1 MCKKYTSK
9 QKPKPTK
16 KNQKTTLRHHE
27 CDNYDSEPDIFEII
41 VSDSEDDLDMED
53 LFSAP
58 ATGTQNTTMDEEC
71 QVEEGVSRRRTVE
84 GHHVSEDNEDYLQRT
99 YGVKS
104 TQYCFRLGKK
114 HIYCRNFIIEERS
127 SGNVVINPTARFYK
141 RASRKVKL
149 DLESVPG
156 HQFTP
161 DEKEIRVDDADLY
174 EMVESKEETV
184 RGMHCVSTQAC
195 VGIKKHVKLYMPR
208 EVVEGSNF
216 DMKVRDE
223 GYAQVTRS
231 TAVLDQFFSVYE
243 FDDKMSEPDSTAG
256 YIDAGR
262 KIYKAVYDDVIAQHD
277 LANFL
282 GSSLT
287 YHFRNERFVRVL
299 APETVKQ
306 YGTCFGRMLSLIMAS
321 KDFDLCERV
330 DTSIAN
336 ELSGA
341 AWEQMINP
349 LLEWIVS
356 QTADSDTLCTMLVRP
371 YLYNFKTKAWQS
383 VAWCLKYIDALK
395 LMFKMAMF
403 LKSRDE
409 FSSFCSQ
416 PQEYGCYF
424 YLQTIYARL
433 VQQRREVV
441 EMEVSGIDKRT
452 VFVREIKVTTDYISK
467 LYHDGVKLYMLEYG
481 SLCRVMGLESSI
493 DRPYNDFVAHAKFD
507 HQSYGLTM
515 NMENNAYLK
524 YDVARHAS
532 QKHAIVDLIDSMT
545 RILYVLIFTASA
557 NTFRATELSEVN
569 VAANEV
575 LNRNLIYRHGAV
587 EIVTSY
593 GKNRKFTARER
604 FYPLQLQ
611 KLIVNHSL
619 SMKPLLLRAMTEIG
633 EMDAIHV
640 NFHRYQ
646 LFALSSN
653 KLVERGHYYSTCRT
667 IMKDFGGDIV
677 RIREMRQAVSYFI
690 KNAVVVDS
698 KLDALELAV
707 ERAQGHTMQTSD
719 ESYAIENSW
728 SCHFSSSNSQRM
740 LKFFTEYHRFMRFDP
755 IYSEVEYEK
764 EEVASNSSNWRVL
777 TTEYISQA
785 KEICGYLFRD
795 LDQETAITDVAFTP
809 TRSRAILAHTGFG
822 KTFVFLVPMI
832 AYKIGGGGE
841 HFVHLVLMPYRFLAE
856 QMKTRLRR
864 YLHVIDAYEHRLFSD
879 GVDVIV
885 GVFDCLR
892 NREFVNFILNFQNLP
907 CGRNSRL
914 GMVVID
920 EAQVLNEEYKFRNFS
935 NLRYECLKVFFKVV
949 CLGATLGRD
958 FCRMNSRTLLLP
970 VMMNCV
976 RELPNCNVY
985 MDQRVGDS
993 RELMYMKLK
1002 QYVKNFV
1009 NYYPDDLVLVYY
1021 DWKETLY
1028 AHEAELRRSYGDG
1041 VVTVTADIEDMEGVQ
1056 DVVRTAKVVLA
1067 TKSFSCGID
1076 LPNIRAIVFFDT
1088 DVPVAEMIQVIG
1100 RARNKVSHMVELYS
1114 NRDPDEVRCFRQQM
1128 AAFYGI
1134 RAACNNCCGVV
1145 DAEHEDML
1153 RKLWEDEPEETN
1165 QYDEIVVVAET
1176 EEEKNWYDEIVDEAE
1191 SIMQQIEMGNPV
1203 IGSTFKYCKMAKYIQ
1218 MFKSQP
1224 TFEHVDMCG
1233 YCYMPVAYCTRG
1245 RHGCRYQKTVKNVM
1259 MVRWILGDIDVEG
1272 IKEIIGGV
1280 EGVEQINWIR
1290 ENEEYASAGIREYC
1304 QRMVSH
1310 SFINVDELPRGMPTT
1325 QLMFLM
1331 VVEQW
1336 KDRSVFGEGEED
1348 QAVARKADGYFASN
1362 WRNEVEYMTFKMEDR
1377 CKWCGVGVGR
1387 HQCCGRFIKKLL
1399 YAIFV
1404 DERMRGYVGDMRIFE
1419 HWFEAVGV
1427 GEVFMRLVIRYYE
1440 VVTE

>member
-1 MCKKYTSK
+1 MSD
-9 QKPKPTK
+9 
-16 KNQKTTLRHHE
+16 HE
-27 CDNYDSEPDIFEII
+27 SDNYDSEPDIFEII

-149 DLESVPG
+149 DLESVPV

-698 KLDALELAV
+698 KLDALEMAV

-777 TTEYISQA
+777 TTESISQA

-822 KTFVFLVPMI
+822 KTFVFLVPM
-832 AYKIGGGGE
+832 IGGGGE

-993 RELMYMKLK
+993 RELMYVKLK

>member
-1 MCKKYTSK
+1 MSD
-9 QKPKPTK
+9 
-16 KNQKTTLRHHE
+16 HE
-27 CDNYDSEPDIFEII
+27 SDNYDSEPDIFEII

-141 RASRKVKL
+141 RASRKVKQ
-149 DLESVPG
+149 DLESVPV

-707 ERAQGHTMQTSD
+707 ERAQGYTMQTSD

-993 RELMYMKLK
+993 RELMYVKLK

-1304 QRMVSH
+1304 RRMVSH

>member
-1 MCKKYTSK
+1 MSD
-9 QKPKPTK
+9 
-16 KNQKTTLRHHE
+16 HE
-27 CDNYDSEPDIFEII
+27 SDNYDSEPDIFEII

-141 RASRKVKL
+141 RASRKVKQ
-149 DLESVPG
+149 DLESVPV

-698 KLDALELAV
+698 KLDALEMAV

-777 TTEYISQA
+777 TTESISQA

-822 KTFVFLVPMI
+822 KTFVFLVPM
-832 AYKIGGGGE
+832 IGGGGE

-993 RELMYMKLK
+993 RELMYVKLK

>member
-1 MCKKYTSK
+1 MSD
-9 QKPKPTK
+9 
-16 KNQKTTLRHHE
+16 HE
-27 CDNYDSEPDIFEII
+27 SDNYDSEPDIFEII

-58 ATGTQNTTMDEEC
+58 ATGTQNTTMDEEY

-149 DLESVPG
+149 DLESVPV

-532 QKHAIVDLIDSMT
+532 RKHAIVDLIDSMT

-698 KLDALELAV
+698 KLDALEMAV

-777 TTEYISQA
+777 TTESISQA

-993 RELMYMKLK
+993 RELMYVKLK

-1304 QRMVSH
+1304 RRMVSH

>member
-1 MCKKYTSK
+1 MSD
-9 QKPKPTK
+9 
-16 KNQKTTLRHHE
+16 HE
-27 CDNYDSEPDIFEII
+27 SDNYDSEPDIFEII
-41 VSDSEDDLDMED
+41 VSDSEDDSDMED

-141 RASRKVKL
+141 RASRKVKQ
-149 DLESVPG
+149 DLESVPV

-356 QTADSDTLCTMLVRP
+356 QTTDSDTLCTMLVRP

-395 LMFKMAMF
+395 SMFKMAMF

-467 LYHDGVKLYMLEYG
+467 LYHDGVKLYMSEYG

-532 QKHAIVDLIDSMT
+532 RKHAIVDLIDSMT

-698 KLDALELAV
+698 KLDALEMAV

-740 LKFFTEYHRFMRFDP
+740 LKFFTEYHRFMRFDS

-777 TTEYISQA
+777 TTESISQA
-785 KEICGYLFRD
+785 KEICGYSFRD

-864 YLHVIDAYEHRLFSD
+864 YLHVIDAYEHRSFSD

-958 FCRMNSRTLLLP
+958 FCRMNSRTLLSP

-993 RELMYMKLK
+993 RELMYVKLK

-1153 RKLWEDEPEETN
+1153 RKLWEDEPGETN

-1325 QLMFLM
+1325 QSMFLM

>member
-1 MCKKYTSK
+1 MSD
-9 QKPKPTK
+9 
-16 KNQKTTLRHHE
+16 HE
-27 CDNYDSEPDIFEII
+27 SDNYDSEPDIFEII

-141 RASRKVKL
+141 RASRKVKQ
-149 DLESVPG
+149 DLESVPV

-698 KLDALELAV
+698 KLDALEMAV

-777 TTEYISQA
+777 TTESISQA

-993 RELMYMKLK
+993 RELMYVKLK

-1304 QRMVSH
+1304 RRMVSH

-1348 QAVARKADGYFASN
+1348 QAVARKADGYIASN

>member
-1 MCKKYTSK
+1 MSD
-9 QKPKPTK
+9 
-16 KNQKTTLRHHE
+16 HE
-27 CDNYDSEPDIFEII
+27 SDNYDSEPDIFEII

-149 DLESVPG
+149 DLESVPV

-777 TTEYISQA
+777 TTESISQA

-993 RELMYMKLK
+993 RELMYVKLK

-1304 QRMVSH
+1304 RRMVSH

-1362 WRNEVEYMTFKMEDR
+1362 WRNEVEYMMFKMEDR

>member
-1 MCKKYTSK
+1 MSD
-9 QKPKPTK
+9 
-16 KNQKTTLRHHE
+16 HE
-27 CDNYDSEPDIFEII
+27 SDNYDSEPDIFEII

-149 DLESVPG
+149 DLESVPV

-356 QTADSDTLCTMLVRP
+356 QTTDSDTLCTMLVRP

-532 QKHAIVDLIDSMT
+532 RKHAIVDLIDSMT

-653 KLVERGHYYSTCRT
+653 KLVERGHYYSTCHT

-698 KLDALELAV
+698 KLDALEMAV

-777 TTEYISQA
+777 TTESISQA

-795 LDQETAITDVAFTP
+795 LDQETPITDVAFTP

-993 RELMYMKLK
+993 RELMYVKLK

-1304 QRMVSH
+1304 RRMVSH

>member
-1 MCKKYTSK
+1 MSD
-9 QKPKPTK
+9 
-16 KNQKTTLRHHE
+16 HE
-27 CDNYDSEPDIFEII
+27 SDNYDSEPDIFEII

-141 RASRKVKL
+141 RASRKVKQ
-149 DLESVPG
+149 DLESVPV

-356 QTADSDTLCTMLVRP
+356 QTTDSDTLCTMLVRP

-532 QKHAIVDLIDSMT
+532 RKHAIVDLIDSMT

-698 KLDALELAV
+698 KLDALEMAV

-777 TTEYISQA
+777 TTESISQA

-993 RELMYMKLK
+993 RELMYVKLK

-1304 QRMVSH
+1304 RRMVSH

-1348 QAVARKADGYFASN
+1348 QAVARKADGYIASN

>member
-1 MCKKYTSK
+1 MSD
-9 QKPKPTK
+9 
-16 KNQKTTLRHHE
+16 HE
-27 CDNYDSEPDIFEII
+27 SDNYDSEPDIFEII

-141 RASRKVKL
+141 RASRKVKQ
-149 DLESVPG
+149 DLESVPV

-356 QTADSDTLCTMLVRP
+356 QTTDSDTLCTMLVRP

-532 QKHAIVDLIDSMT
+532 RKHAIVDLIDSMT

-698 KLDALELAV
+698 KLDALEMAV

-993 RELMYMKLK
+993 RELMYVKLK

>member
-1 MCKKYTSK
+1 MSD
-9 QKPKPTK
+9 
-16 KNQKTTLRHHE
+16 HE
-27 CDNYDSEPDIFEII
+27 SDNYDSEPDIFEII

-149 DLESVPG
+149 DLESVPV

-356 QTADSDTLCTMLVRP
+356 QTTDSDTLCTMLVRP

-619 SMKPLLLRAMTEIG
+619 SMKPLLLRAMTGIG

-707 ERAQGHTMQTSD
+707 ERAQGYTMQTSD

-993 RELMYMKLK
+993 RELMYVKLK

-1304 QRMVSH
+1304 RRMVSH

>member
-1 MCKKYTSK
+1 MSD
-9 QKPKPTK
+9 
-16 KNQKTTLRHHE
+16 HE
-27 CDNYDSEPDIFEII
+27 SDNYDSEPDIFEII

-141 RASRKVKL
+141 RASRKVKQ
-149 DLESVPG
+149 DLESVPV

-698 KLDALELAV
+698 KLDALEMAV

-993 RELMYMKLK
+993 RELMYVKLK

>member
-1 MCKKYTSK
+1 MSD
-9 QKPKPTK
+9 
-16 KNQKTTLRHHE
+16 HE
-27 CDNYDSEPDIFEII
+27 SDNYDSEPDIFEII

-141 RASRKVKL
+141 RASRKVKQ
-149 DLESVPG
+149 DLESVPV

-356 QTADSDTLCTMLVRP
+356 QTTDSDTLCTMLVRP

-532 QKHAIVDLIDSMT
+532 RKHAIVDLIDSMT

-698 KLDALELAV
+698 KLDALEMAV

-777 TTEYISQA
+777 TTESISQA

-993 RELMYMKLK
+993 RELMYVKLK

>member
-1 MCKKYTSK
+1 MSD
-9 QKPKPTK
+9 
-16 KNQKTTLRHHE
+16 HE
-27 CDNYDSEPDIFEII
+27 SDNYDSEPDIFEII

-71 QVEEGVSRRRTVE
+71 RVEEGVSRRRTVE

-149 DLESVPG
+149 DLESVPV

-698 KLDALELAV
+698 KLDALEMAV

-777 TTEYISQA
+777 TTESISQA

-993 RELMYMKLK
+993 RELMYVKLK

-1165 QYDEIVVVAET
+1165 QYDEIIVVAET

-1304 QRMVSH
+1304 RRMVSH

>member
-1 MCKKYTSK
+1 MSD
-9 QKPKPTK
+9 
-16 KNQKTTLRHHE
+16 HE
-27 CDNYDSEPDIFEII
+27 SDNYDSEPDIFEII

-149 DLESVPG
+149 DLESVPV

-356 QTADSDTLCTMLVRP
+356 QTTDSDTLCTMLVRP

-698 KLDALELAV
+698 KLDALEMAV

-740 LKFFTEYHRFMRFDP
+740 LKFFAEYHRFMRFDP

-777 TTEYISQA
+777 TTESISQA

-993 RELMYMKLK
+993 RELMYVKLK

>member
-1 MCKKYTSK
+1 MSD
-9 QKPKPTK
+9 
-16 KNQKTTLRHHE
+16 HE
-27 CDNYDSEPDIFEII
+27 SDNYDSEPDIFEII

-149 DLESVPG
+149 DLESVPV

-707 ERAQGHTMQTSD
+707 ERAQGYTMQTSD

-777 TTEYISQA
+777 TTESISQA

-993 RELMYMKLK
+993 RELMYVKLK

-1304 QRMVSH
+1304 RRMVSH

>member
-1 MCKKYTSK
+1 MSD
-9 QKPKPTK
+9 
-16 KNQKTTLRHHE
+16 HE
-27 CDNYDSEPDIFEII
+27 SDNYDSEPDIFEII

-149 DLESVPG
+149 DLESVPV

-356 QTADSDTLCTMLVRP
+356 QTADSDTLCTKLVRP

-993 RELMYMKLK
+993 RELMYVKLK

-1348 QAVARKADGYFASN
+1348 QAVARKADGYIASN

>member
-1 MCKKYTSK
+1 MSD
-9 QKPKPTK
+9 
-16 KNQKTTLRHHE
+16 HE
-27 CDNYDSEPDIFEII
+27 SDNYDSEPDIFEII

-149 DLESVPG
+149 DLESVPV

-619 SMKPLLLRAMTEIG
+619 SMKPLLLRAMTGIG

-707 ERAQGHTMQTSD
+707 ERAQGYTMQTSD

-755 IYSEVEYEK
+755 IYSEVEYQK

-993 RELMYMKLK
+993 RELMYVKLK

-1304 QRMVSH
+1304 RRMVSH

>member
-1 MCKKYTSK
+1 MSD
-9 QKPKPTK
+9 
-16 KNQKTTLRHHE
+16 HE
-27 CDNYDSEPDIFEII
+27 SDNYDSEPDIFEII

-149 DLESVPG
+149 DLESVPV

-356 QTADSDTLCTMLVRP
+356 QTTDSDTLCTMLVRP

-707 ERAQGHTMQTSD
+707 ERAQGYTMQTSD

-993 RELMYMKLK
+993 RELMYVKLK

-1304 QRMVSH
+1304 RRMVSH

>member
-1 MCKKYTSK
+1 MSD
-9 QKPKPTK
+9 
-16 KNQKTTLRHHE
+16 HE
-27 CDNYDSEPDIFEII
+27 SDNYDSEPDIFEII

-141 RASRKVKL
+141 RASRKVKQ
-149 DLESVPG
+149 DLESVPV

-532 QKHAIVDLIDSMT
+532 QKHAIVDLIDSIT

-619 SMKPLLLRAMTEIG
+619 SMKPLLLRAMTGIG

-707 ERAQGHTMQTSD
+707 ERAQGYTMQTSD

-993 RELMYMKLK
+993 RELMYVKLK

>member
-1 MCKKYTSK
+1 MSD
-9 QKPKPTK
+9 
-16 KNQKTTLRHHE
+16 HE
-27 CDNYDSEPDIFEII
+27 SDNYDSEPDIFEII

-58 ATGTQNTTMDEEC
+58 ATGTQNTTMDEEY

-149 DLESVPG
+149 DLESVPV

-532 QKHAIVDLIDSMT
+532 RKHAIVDLIDSMT

-993 RELMYMKLK
+993 RELMYVKLK

-1191 SIMQQIEMGNPV
+1191 SIMRQIEMGNPV

-1304 QRMVSH
+1304 RRMVSH

>member
-1 MCKKYTSK
+1 MSD
-9 QKPKPTK
+9 
-16 KNQKTTLRHHE
+16 HE
-27 CDNYDSEPDIFEII
+27 SDNYDSEPDIFEII

-149 DLESVPG
+149 DLESVPV

-698 KLDALELAV
+698 KLDALEMAV

-740 LKFFTEYHRFMRFDP
+740 LKFFAEYHRFMRFDP

-777 TTEYISQA
+777 TTESISQA

-993 RELMYMKLK
+993 RELMYVKLK

-1191 SIMQQIEMGNPV
+1191 SVMQQIEMGNPV

-1304 QRMVSH
+1304 RRMVSH

>member
-1 MCKKYTSK
+1 MSD
-9 QKPKPTK
+9 
-16 KNQKTTLRHHE
+16 HE
-27 CDNYDSEPDIFEII
+27 SDNYDSEPDIFEII

-149 DLESVPG
+149 DLESVPV

-356 QTADSDTLCTMLVRP
+356 QTTDSDTLCTMLVRP

-777 TTEYISQA
+777 TTESISQA

-993 RELMYMKLK
+993 RELMYVKLK

-1304 QRMVSH
+1304 RRMVSH

>member
-1 MCKKYTSK
+1 MSD
-9 QKPKPTK
+9 
-16 KNQKTTLRHHE
+16 HE
-27 CDNYDSEPDIFEII
+27 SDNYDSEPDIFEII

-141 RASRKVKL
+141 RASRKVKQ
-149 DLESVPG
+149 DLESVPV

-356 QTADSDTLCTMLVRP
+356 QTTDSDTLCTMLVRP

-619 SMKPLLLRAMTEIG
+619 SMKPLLLRAMTGIG

-698 KLDALELAV
+698 KLDALEMAV

-993 RELMYMKLK
+993 RELMYVKLK

-1304 QRMVSH
+1304 RRMVSH

>member
-1 MCKKYTSK
+1 MSD
-9 QKPKPTK
+9 
-16 KNQKTTLRHHE
+16 HE
-27 CDNYDSEPDIFEII
+27 SDNYDSEPDIFEII

-149 DLESVPG
+149 DLESVPV

-532 QKHAIVDLIDSMT
+532 RKHAIVDLIDSMT

-698 KLDALELAV
+698 KLDALEMAV

-993 RELMYMKLK
+993 RELMYVKLK

-1304 QRMVSH
+1304 RRMVSH

>member
-1 MCKKYTSK
+1 MSD
-9 QKPKPTK
+9 
-16 KNQKTTLRHHE
+16 HE
-27 CDNYDSEPDIFEII
+27 SDNYDSEPDIFEII

-141 RASRKVKL
+141 RASRKVKQ
-149 DLESVPG
+149 DLESVPV

-619 SMKPLLLRAMTEIG
+619 SMKPLLLRAMTGIG

-707 ERAQGHTMQTSD
+707 ERAQGYTMQTSD

-993 RELMYMKLK
+993 RELMYVKLK

-1304 QRMVSH
+1304 RRMVSH

-1348 QAVARKADGYFASN
+1348 QAVARKADGYIASN

>member
-1 MCKKYTSK
+1 MSD
-9 QKPKPTK
+9 
-16 KNQKTTLRHHE
+16 HE
-27 CDNYDSEPDIFEII
+27 SDNYDSEPDIFEII

-149 DLESVPG
+149 DLESVPV

-707 ERAQGHTMQTSD
+707 ERAQGHTMQTLD

-777 TTEYISQA
+777 TTESISQA

-993 RELMYMKLK
+993 RELMYVKLK

-1041 VVTVTADIEDMEGVQ
+1041 VVTVNADIEDMEGVQ

-1304 QRMVSH
+1304 RRMVSH

>member
-1 MCKKYTSK
+1 MSD
-9 QKPKPTK
+9 
-16 KNQKTTLRHHE
+16 HE
-27 CDNYDSEPDIFEII
+27 SDNYDSEPDIFEII

-149 DLESVPG
+149 DLESVPV

-356 QTADSDTLCTMLVRP
+356 QTTDSDTLCTMLVRP

-698 KLDALELAV
+698 KLDALEMAV

-777 TTEYISQA
+777 TTESISQA

-993 RELMYMKLK
+993 RELMYVKLK

>member
-1 MCKKYTSK
+1 MSD
-9 QKPKPTK
+9 
-16 KNQKTTLRHHE
+16 HE
-27 CDNYDSEPDIFEII
+27 SDNYDSEPDIFEII

-141 RASRKVKL
+141 RASRKVKQ
-149 DLESVPG
+149 DLESVPV

-356 QTADSDTLCTMLVRP
+356 QTTDSDTLCTMLVRP

-698 KLDALELAV
+698 KLDALEMAV

-993 RELMYMKLK
+993 RELMYVKLK

-1304 QRMVSH
+1304 RRMVSH

>member
-1 MCKKYTSK
+1 MSD
-9 QKPKPTK
+9 
-16 KNQKTTLRHHE
+16 HE
-27 CDNYDSEPDIFEII
+27 SDNYDSEPDIFEII
-41 VSDSEDDLDMED
+41 VSDSEDDSDMED

-141 RASRKVKL
+141 RASRKVKQ
-149 DLESVPG
+149 DLESVPV

-356 QTADSDTLCTMLVRP
+356 QTTDSDTLCTMLVRP

-395 LMFKMAMF
+395 SMFKMAMF

-467 LYHDGVKLYMLEYG
+467 LYHDGVKLYMSEYG

-532 QKHAIVDLIDSMT
+532 RKHAIVDLIDSMT

-698 KLDALELAV
+698 KLDALEMAV

-740 LKFFTEYHRFMRFDP
+740 LKFFTEYHRFMRFDS

-777 TTEYISQA
+777 TTESISQA
-785 KEICGYLFRD
+785 KEICGYSFRD

-864 YLHVIDAYEHRLFSD
+864 YLHVIDAYEHRSFSD

-958 FCRMNSRTLLLP
+958 FCRMNSRTLLSP

-993 RELMYMKLK
+993 RELMYVKLK

-1191 SIMQQIEMGNPV
+1191 SVMQQIEMGNPV

-1304 QRMVSH
+1304 RRMVSH

-1325 QLMFLM
+1325 QSMFLM

>member
-1 MCKKYTSK
+1 MSD
-9 QKPKPTK
+9 
-16 KNQKTTLRHHE
+16 HE
-27 CDNYDSEPDIFEII
+27 SDNYDSEPDIFEII

-149 DLESVPG
+149 DLESVPV

-619 SMKPLLLRAMTEIG
+619 SMKPLLLRAMTGIG

-698 KLDALELAV
+698 KLDALEMAV

-777 TTEYISQA
+777 TTESISQA

-993 RELMYMKLK
+993 RELMYVKLK

-1348 QAVARKADGYFASN
+1348 QAVARKADGYIASN

>member
-1 MCKKYTSK
+1 MSD
-9 QKPKPTK
+9 
-16 KNQKTTLRHHE
+16 HE
-27 CDNYDSEPDIFEII
+27 SDNYDSEPDIFEII

-149 DLESVPG
+149 DLESVPV

-993 RELMYMKLK
+993 RELMYVKLK

-1348 QAVARKADGYFASN
+1348 QAVARKADGYIASN

>member
-1 MCKKYTSK
+1 MSD
-9 QKPKPTK
+9 
-16 KNQKTTLRHHE
+16 HE
-27 CDNYDSEPDIFEII
+27 SDNYDSEPDIFEII

-149 DLESVPG
+149 DLESVPV

-777 TTEYISQA
+777 TTESISQA

-993 RELMYMKLK
+993 RELMYVKLK

-1165 QYDEIVVVAET
+1165 QYDEIIVVAET

-1348 QAVARKADGYFASN
+1348 QAVARKADGYIASN

>member
-1 MCKKYTSK
+1 MSD
-9 QKPKPTK
+9 
-16 KNQKTTLRHHE
+16 HE
-27 CDNYDSEPDIFEII
+27 SDNYDSEPDIFEII

-149 DLESVPG
+149 DLESVPV

-356 QTADSDTLCTMLVRP
+356 QTTDSDTLCTMLVRP

-707 ERAQGHTMQTSD
+707 ERAQGYTMQTSD

-777 TTEYISQA
+777 TTESISQA

-993 RELMYMKLK
+993 RELMYVKLK

-1304 QRMVSH
+1304 RRMVSH

>member
-1 MCKKYTSK
+1 MSD
-9 QKPKPTK
+9 
-16 KNQKTTLRHHE
+16 HE
-27 CDNYDSEPDIFEII
+27 SDNYDSEPDIFEII

-58 ATGTQNTTMDEEC
+58 ATGTQNTTMDEEY

-149 DLESVPG
+149 DLESVPV

-356 QTADSDTLCTMLVRP
+356 QTTDSDTLCTMLVRP

-532 QKHAIVDLIDSMT
+532 RKHAIVDLIDSMT

-777 TTEYISQA
+777 TTESISQA

-993 RELMYMKLK
+993 RELMYVKLK

-1304 QRMVSH
+1304 RRMVSH

>member
-1 MCKKYTSK
+1 MSD
-9 QKPKPTK
+9 
-16 KNQKTTLRHHE
+16 HE
-27 CDNYDSEPDIFEII
+27 SDNYDSEPDIFEII
-41 VSDSEDDLDMED
+41 VSDSEDDSDMED

-141 RASRKVKL
+141 RASRKVKS
-149 DLESVPG
+149 DLESVPV

-336 ELSGA
+336 ELS
-341 AWEQMINP
+341 
-349 LLEWIVS
+349 
-356 QTADSDTLCTMLVRP
+356 
-371 YLYNFKTKAWQS
+371 
-383 VAWCLKYIDALK
+383 
-395 LMFKMAMF
+395 
-403 LKSRDE
+403 
-409 FSSFCSQ
+409 
-416 PQEYGCYF
+416 
-424 YLQTIYARL
+424 AR
-433 VQQRREVV
+433 
-441 EMEVSGIDKRT
+441 
-452 VFVREIKVTTDYISK
+452 
-467 LYHDGVKLYMLEYG
+467 
-481 SLCRVMGLESSI
+481 
-493 DRPYNDFVAHAKFD
+493 A
-507 HQSYGLTM
+507 
-515 NMENNAYLK
+515 
-524 YDVARHAS
+524 
-532 QKHAIVDLIDSMT
+532 
-545 RILYVLIFTASA
+545 
-557 NTFRATELSEVN
+557 
-569 VAANEV
+569 
-575 LNRNLIYRHGAV
+575 
-587 EIVTSY
+587 
-593 GKNRKFTARER
+593 
-604 FYPLQLQ
+604 
-611 KLIVNHSL
+611 
-619 SMKPLLLRAMTEIG
+619 
-633 EMDAIHV
+633 
-640 NFHRYQ
+640 
-646 LFALSSN
+646 
-653 KLVERGHYYSTCRT
+653 
-667 IMKDFGGDIV
+667 
-677 RIREMRQAVSYFI
+677 
-690 KNAVVVDS
+690 
-698 KLDALELAV
+698 
-707 ERAQGHTMQTSD
+707 
-719 ESYAIENSW
+719 
-728 SCHFSSSNSQRM
+728 
-740 LKFFTEYHRFMRFDP
+740 
-755 IYSEVEYEK
+755 
-764 EEVASNSSNWRVL
+764 
-777 TTEYISQA
+777 
-785 KEICGYLFRD
+785 
-795 LDQETAITDVAFTP
+795 
-809 TRSRAILAHTGFG
+809 
-822 KTFVFLVPMI
+822 
-832 AYKIGGGGE
+832 
-841 HFVHLVLMPYRFLAE
+841 
-856 QMKTRLRR
+856 
-864 YLHVIDAYEHRLFSD
+864 
-879 GVDVIV
+879 
-885 GVFDCLR
+885 
-892 NREFVNFILNFQNLP
+892 
-907 CGRNSRL
+907 
-914 GMVVID
+914 
-920 EAQVLNEEYKFRNFS
+920 
-935 NLRYECLKVFFKVV
+935 
-949 CLGATLGRD
+949 
-958 FCRMNSRTLLLP
+958 
-970 VMMNCV
+970 
-976 RELPNCNVY
+976 
-985 MDQRVGDS
+985 RVGDS
-993 RELMYMKLK
+993 RELMYVKLK

-1203 IGSTFKYCKMAKYIQ
+1203 IGK
-1218 MFKSQP
+1218 
-1224 TFEHVDMCG
+1224 
-1233 YCYMPVAYCTRG
+1233 
-1245 RHGCRYQKTVKNVM
+1245 
-1259 MVRWILGDIDVEG
+1259 DVS
-1272 IKEIIGGV
+1272 GGV
-1280 EGVEQINWIR
+1280 IAVE
-1290 ENEEYASAGIREYC
+1290 A
-1304 QRMVSH
+1304 
-1310 SFINVDELPRGMPTT
+1310 
-1325 QLMFLM
+1325 
-1331 VVEQW
+1331 VVN
-1336 KDRSVFGEGEED
+1336 
-1348 QAVARKADGYFASN
+1348 AVAVVFAGWMMGGGQIAWQMQN
-1362 WRNEVEYMTFKMEDR
+1362 
-1377 CKWCGVGVGR
+1377 
-1387 HQCCGRFIKKLL
+1387 
-1399 YAIFV
+1399 
-1404 DERMRGYVGDMRIFE
+1404 DE
-1419 HWFEAVGV
+1419 
-1427 GEVFMRLVIRYYE
+1427 
-1440 VVTE
+1440 

>member
-1 MCKKYTSK
+1 MSD
-9 QKPKPTK
+9 
-16 KNQKTTLRHHE
+16 HE
-27 CDNYDSEPDIFEII
+27 SDNYDSEPDIFEII

-141 RASRKVKL
+141 RASRKVKQ
-149 DLESVPG
+149 DLESVPV

-356 QTADSDTLCTMLVRP
+356 QTTDSDTLCTMLVRP

-619 SMKPLLLRAMTEIG
+619 SMKPLLLRAMTGIG

-698 KLDALELAV
+698 KLDALEMAV

-777 TTEYISQA
+777 TTESISQA

-993 RELMYMKLK
+993 RELMYVKLK

-1304 QRMVSH
+1304 RRMVSH

>member
-1 MCKKYTSK
+1 MSD
-9 QKPKPTK
+9 
-16 KNQKTTLRHHE
+16 HE
-27 CDNYDSEPDIFEII
+27 SDNYDSEPDIFEII

-149 DLESVPG
+149 DLESVPV

-777 TTEYISQA
+777 TTESISQA

-993 RELMYMKLK
+993 RELMYVKLK

-1348 QAVARKADGYFASN
+1348 QAVARKADGYIASN

>member
-1 MCKKYTSK
+1 MSD
-9 QKPKPTK
+9 
-16 KNQKTTLRHHE
+16 HE
-27 CDNYDSEPDIFEII
+27 SDNYDSEPDIFEII

-58 ATGTQNTTMDEEC
+58 ATGTQNTTMDEEY

-149 DLESVPG
+149 DLESVPV

-356 QTADSDTLCTMLVRP
+356 QTTDSDTLCTMLVRP

-698 KLDALELAV
+698 KLDALEMAV

-777 TTEYISQA
+777 TTESISQA

-993 RELMYMKLK
+993 RELMYVKLK

-1304 QRMVSH
+1304 RRMVSH

>member
-1 MCKKYTSK
+1 MSD
-9 QKPKPTK
+9 
-16 KNQKTTLRHHE
+16 HE
-27 CDNYDSEPDIFEII
+27 SDNYDSEPDIFEII

-149 DLESVPG
+149 DLESVPV

-532 QKHAIVDLIDSMT
+532 RKHAIVDLIDSMT

-707 ERAQGHTMQTSD
+707 ERAQGYTMQTSD

-993 RELMYMKLK
+993 RELMYVKLK

-1304 QRMVSH
+1304 RRMVSH